1 MVSTTGHASYVRG
14 AITGVLALAAFWGG
28 TQLFSEMA
36 TRGILAKKIQAPP
49 RVAADAEGGTE
60 AEADGVAVPIEP
72 VVEQP
77 AMPERVD
84 GALMQRPRPGQ
95 QFSTW
100 DFVALTIAGLLA
112 YELGRG
118 SAPSLPKG
126 PVVPPPDAT

>member
-1 MVSTTGHASYVRG
+1 
-14 AITGVLALAAFWGG
+14 VLALAAFWGG

-49 RVAADAEGGTE
+49 RVAAAPEGGDA
-60 AEADGVAVPIEP
+60 AEADGVAIPIEP

-77 AMPERVD
+77 ALPERVD
-84 GALMQRPRPGQ
+84 GAMMQRPRPVQ
-95 QFSTW
+95 PSSPW
-100 DFVALTIAGLLA
+100 DYVALTIAGLLA